1 MTEDNHLLG
10 KFELLNL
17 PELPQGVPKV
27 DVTFDVDG
35 SGILQVSA
43 VETNSGV
50 INNITINNDK
60 VFLFCCKIL
69 FFIVFCK
76 IKEKICK
83 TKSNPLKAVLCEVLF
98 LF

>member
-1 MTEDNHLLG
+1 MTQVVRNFKFQVYEGERSMTEDNHLLG

-17 PELPQGVPKV
+17 PKLPRGEPKIE
-27 DVTFDVDG
+27 VTFDVDG

-60 VFLFCCKIL
+60 VKLFIL
-69 FFIVFCK
+69 QGLSFFC
-76 IKEKICK
+76 
-83 TKSNPLKAVLCEVLF
+83 VL
-98 LF
+98 

>member
-17 PELPQGVPKV
+17 PKLPQGVPKV

-35 SGILQVSA
+35 NGILQVSA

-50 INNITINNDK
+50 VNNITINNDK
-60 VFLFCCKIL
+60 V
-69 FFIVFCK
+69 
-76 IKEKICK
+76 
-83 TKSNPLKAVLCEVLF
+83 KAVGVVFFKPVLLTINGSF
-98 LF
+98 I